1 LSGFQPVRLG
11 ERGEPAGI
19 GQQALHPVHQLTD
32 DRIRTCQRDERAIGE
47 WAIEVDQCS
56 DPSRIA
62 GSASVVEFMTA
73 SAVGGLSLR
82 TSAHNEVEEQGP
94 MKARDVMRKPVI
106 SVHPDTPLREVAR
119 LLLDKEISAVPVV
132 DNNGTLI
139 GMVSEGDL
147 IRPDRAARE
156 AWRQSWLE
164 IFAEGEPLAPEL
176 LAWLQ
181 SQNHNARAVMSAPAV
196 TVTED
201 TELGEI
207 ARVLITH
214 RIKRVPVVRDG
225 RVTGIVA
232 RDDLLR
238 ALASSKADL

>member
-1 LSGFQPVRLG
+1 MATQS
-11 ERGEPAGI
+11 
-19 GQQALHPVHQLTD
+19 
-32 DRIRTCQRDERAIGE
+32 
-47 WAIEVDQCS
+47 
-56 DPSRIA
+56 
-62 GSASVVEFMTA
+62 
-73 SAVGGLSLR
+73 GGLSLR

-94 MKARDVMRKPVI
+94 MKARDVMSKPVI

-156 AWRQSWLE
+156 AWRHSWLE

>member
-1 LSGFQPVRLG
+1 VRNG
-11 ERGEPAGI
+11 ETA
-19 GQQALHPVHQLTD
+19 V
-32 DRIRTCQRDERAIGE
+32 ER
-47 WAIEVDQCS
+47 
-56 DPSRIA
+56 
-62 GSASVVEFMTA
+62 
-73 SAVGGLSLR
+73 LSLR
-82 TSAHNEVEEQGP
+82 KSAHNQVEEQIL
-94 MKARDVMRKPVI
+94 MNASDVMSKPVV

-119 LLLDKEISAVPVV
+119 LLVDKGISAVPVV
-132 DNNGTLI
+132 NDKGAPI

-147 IRPDRAARE
+147 IHPERAARE

-164 IFAEGEPLAPEL
+164 MFAEGEPLAPEL

-181 SQNHNARAVMSAPAV
+181 SQNHSARAVMSAPV
-196 TVTED
+196 ITVSED

-207 ARVLITH
+207 ARVLVTH

-238 ALASSKADL
+238 TLASSKSDL